1 MRLAN
6 RQPHHLLYS
15 PAAQQG
21 GMMRHNDGMQPGRGL
36 QSFDA
41 AAHLKDE
48 ETIRAYLQAALDDPT
63 PGALWHAL
71 DAVVRVRGRLV
82 RGKKLSP

>member
-1 MRLAN
+1 
-6 RQPHHLLYS
+6 
-15 PAAQQG
+15 
-21 GMMRHNDGMQPGRGL
+21 MRHDDEMQPGWGL

-41 AAHLKDE
+41 AAHLQDE

-71 DAVVRVRGRLV
+71 DAVIRARDSLV
-82 RGKKLSP
+82 RAKKLPS